1 MTDDDLVKFMK
12 KKKLKPDYEKL
23 EKEYVLPMN
32 ITEIWDT
39 FFDDT
44 APYSFDYALEDL
56 GEKFE
61 KIGKWKES
69 TGKHHEGADVLL
81 HRKVTSVS
89 KLPSNPMSTTI
100 DSERNSYV
108 LKKDDVAL
116 QIEDV
121 YTGSGFK
128 YADSSR

>member
-1 MTDDDLVKFMK
+1 MSDEDLIKFMK
-12 KKKLKPDYEKL
+12 QKKLKKDYSKL

-32 ITEIWDT
+32 ITEVWDT
-39 FFDDT
+39 FFDDE
-44 APYSFDYALEDL
+44 APYSFDNALVDL
-56 GEKFE
+56 GDKFTS
-61 KIGKWKES
+61 IGKWKES
-69 TGKHHEGADVLL
+69 NKKHEGADVILT
-81 HRKVTSVS
+81 RKVTSVS

-100 DSERNSYV
+100 NSERHSYV
-108 LKKDDVAL
+108 LKKSDVAL

>member
-39 FFDDT
+39 FFDDA

-56 GEKFE
+56 GDKFE
-61 KIGKWKES
+61 KIGKWKE
-69 TGKHHEGADVLL
+69 
-81 HRKVTSVS
+81 
-89 KLPSNPMSTTI
+89 
-100 DSERNSYV
+100 
-108 LKKDDVAL
+108 
-116 QIEDV
+116 
-121 YTGSGFK
+121 
-128 YADSSR
+128 